1 MGKIKSSKN
10 KTIDFD
16 IEQCQEYINKCMFV
30 ETENVM
36 NLDTITNKTI
46 CGDTFE
52 ILKKLP
58 DNCVDLVIADPPYNL
73 SKNYHGNKFQKTS
86 NSDYKI
92 FTLQWLEECK
102 RIMKPNAS
110 IYVCCDWES
119 SLIIGDIMLSL
130 FKIQN
135 RITWQREKGRG
146 AISNWKNAMEDIWFG
161 TKSKNYTFNVEKVK
175 CRRKVI
181 APYKVGGKPK
191 DWEETPYG
199 NFRNTYPS
207 NFWDDISIPY
217 WSMPENTEHPTQK
230 PEKLIAKLI
239 LASSNEQDIVL
250 DPFLGS
256 GTTSVVAK
264 KLNRQYIGIEQNPQ
278 YCGWAEYR
286 LEKADSDKEIQGY
299 VNGVFWERN
308 SLSYQNKAKKENS
321 PNV

>member
-1 MGKIKSSKN
+1 MAKTKSPKN

-16 IEQCQEYINKCMFV
+16 VDQGKKYIDRCLVLNDDISL
-30 ETENVM
+30 
-36 NLDTITNKTI
+36 NLEMLINKTI
-46 CGDTFE
+46 LGDTFTL
-52 ILKKLP
+52 LKRIP
-58 DNCVDLVIADPPYNL
+58 SNSVDLLIADPPYNL
-73 SKNYHGNKFQKTS
+73 SKNYHGNKFKKT
-86 NSDYKI
+86 NSDDYKNYT
-92 FTLQWLEECK
+92 FEWLKECK

-119 SLIIGDIMLSL
+119 SLIIGNLMYDL
-130 FKIQN
+130 FNIQN

-146 AISNWKNAMEDIWFG
+146 ALSNWKNAMEDIWFG
-161 TKSKNYTFNVEKVK
+161 TKSNQYTFNVDKVM

-181 APYKVGGKPK
+181 APYKVEGKPK
-191 DWEETPYG
+191 DWEETEEG
-199 NFRNTYPS
+199 NFRNTFPS

-239 LASSNEQDIVL
+239 LASSNENDIVF

-264 KLNRQYIGIEQNPQ
+264 KLNRRYFAIEQNPQ

-286 LEKADSDKEIQGY
+286 LELAEKNKDIQGY
-299 VNGVFWERN
+299 VNCVFWERN
-308 SLSYQNKAKKENS
+308 TLANQNREKKGDNA
-321 PNV
+321 

>member
-1 MGKIKSSKN
+1 MKKLKSTKN

-16 IEQCQEYINKCMFV
+16 IDEGKEYLNRCIRFCSNSLV
-30 ETENVM
+30 
-36 NLDTITNKTI
+36 NLEDIINKTI
-46 CGDTFE
+46 FGDTFE
-52 ILKKLP
+52 LIKKIP
-58 DNCVDLVIADPPYNL
+58 NNSVDLIIVDPPYNL
-73 SKNYHGNKFQKTS
+73 SKNYHG
-86 NSDYKI
+86 KI
-92 FTLQWLEECK
+92 FKKISAEEYKEYTLNWLTECK
-102 RIMKPNAS
+102 RIMKSNAS

-119 SLIIGDIMLSL
+119 SLIIGEIMFKL
-130 FKIQN
+130 FNVQN

-146 AISNWKNAMEDIWFG
+146 SLSNWKNAMEDIWFG
-161 TKSKNYTFNVEKVK
+161 TNSNSYTFNVDKVM

-181 APYKVGGKPK
+181 APYKSEGKPK
-191 DWEETPYG
+191 DWEETIDG

-239 LASSNEQDIVL
+239 LASSNENDIVF

-264 KLNRQYIGIEQNPQ
+264 KLNRRYIGIEHNAQ
-278 YCGWAEYR
+278 YCAWAEYR
-286 LEKADSDKEIQGY
+286 LALAEIDKNIQGY

-308 SLSYQNKAKKENS
+308 TLSFQKKEKKEK
-321 PNV
+321 

>member
-1 MGKIKSSKN
+1 MAKIKSTKN

-16 IEQCQEYINKCMFV
+16 VEQGKKYIDRCLVLNDDV
-30 ETENVM
+30 SVNLET
-36 NLDTITNKTI
+36 LINKTI
-46 CGDTFE
+46 LGDTF
-52 ILKKLP
+52 KLIKNIP
-58 DNCVDLVIADPPYNL
+58 SNSVDLLIADPPYNL
-73 SKNYHGNKFQKTS
+73 SKNYHGNKFQKT
-86 NSDYKI
+86 NSDNYKNY
-92 FTLQWLEECK
+92 TLEWLKECK

-119 SLIIGDIMLSL
+119 SLIIGNLMYDL
-130 FKIQN
+130 FNIQN

-146 AISNWKNAMEDIWFG
+146 ALSNWKNAMEDIWFG
-161 TKSKNYTFNVEKVK
+161 TKSNEYTFNVDKVM

-181 APYKVGGKPK
+181 APYKIGGKPK
-191 DWEETPYG
+191 DWEETTEG
-199 NFRNTYPS
+199 NFRNTFPS

-230 PEKLIAKLI
+230 PEKLIAKLV
-239 LASSNEQDIVL
+239 LASSNENDIVF

-264 KLNRQYIGIEQNPQ
+264 KLNRRYFGIEQNPQ

-286 LEKADSDKEIQGY
+286 LELAEKNKDIQGY

-308 SLSYQNKAKKENS
+308 TLAIQNKEKKGDNI
-321 PNV
+321 